1 MNKAKLVKLGEEVLR
16 EIDLEM
22 ESLIRTET
30 EKKLCRELSNFFHE
44 AWIYLEN
51 CENEYSRPIADEKI
65 NNYKSVKPILDD
77 VIGNSLNKIKK
88 MREDI

>member
-1 MNKAKLVKLGEEVLR
+1 MNKAKLVKLGEEVLT

-22 ESLIRTET
+22 ESLIRTEI
-30 EKKLCRELSNFFHE
+30 EKKLCRELSNVFHE

-51 CENEYSRPIADEKI
+51 CNEYSKPLTDEKMK
-65 NNYKSVKPILDD
+65 NYYPVKPILDD

-88 MREDI
+88 MREDK